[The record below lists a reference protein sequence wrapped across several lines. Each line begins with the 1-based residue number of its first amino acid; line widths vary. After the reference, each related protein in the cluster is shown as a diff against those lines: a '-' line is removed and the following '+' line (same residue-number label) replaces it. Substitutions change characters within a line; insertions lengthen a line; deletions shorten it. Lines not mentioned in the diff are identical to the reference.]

1 MPQISKIRIANFTYN
16 DGKRLIADELFDF
29 ANKEDNAALNSLINL
44 KNGGGKS
51 VLVQLML
58 QPIHPKAKI
67 AGRKIESFFTK
78 ASDHCFVVIEWFK
91 DKINLKISSANCLR

>member
-1 MPQISKIRIANFTYN
+1 MPQISKIRITNFSYN
-16 DGKRLIADELFDF
+16 DGKRWIADELFDF
-29 ANKEDNAALNSLINL
+29 ANIEDKNALNTLVNL

-58 QPIHPKAKI
+58 QPIHPKAKV

-78 ASDHCFVVIEWFK
+78 ASDHCFVII
-91 DKINLKISSANCLR
+91 DNC